1 MAFFETTKLKNTDG
15 QQINPATEDSLTLL
29 RRILLLLK
37 PLQQITGGG
46 SNRLSVD
53 VNNITG
59 GTIGTVTT
67 VTGVTTVSTV
77 STVTGV
83 TTVSTLTNQ
92 SQIAGVNAFEQLRAI
107 NRVGYATGIR
117 ANLTF
122 T

>member
-1 MAFFETTKLKNTDG
+1 MAFFETTKLKDTDG

-46 SNRLSVD
+46 SNRLNVD

-59 GTIGTVTT
+59 GTIGTVA
-67 VTGVTTVSTV
+67 GVTTVTN
-77 STVTGV
+77 V
-83 TTVSTLTNQ
+83 TTISTLNNQ
-92 SQIAGVNAFEQLRAI
+92 AQIAGVNAFEQLRAI